1 MLKIRDNV
9 DIEKLLQFGF
19 TDSSLFSNMILSKT
33 IEFGGMDSN
42 IPVKL
47 EIKDDRTL
55 NVFIDDCDDDFVQ
68 WVSNLDVV
76 YDLIEA
82 GLVEKVVDDMTD
94 FEEIVISAERYA
106 LGRRTYI
113 VKVTVDY
120 ILDLIDNNKLSRK
133 CLRVIEQDIIE
144 AEDLGMECDEKQW
157 HKLLKAIEQF
167 L

>member
-1 MLKIRDNV
+1 MLKIKDDV

-33 IEFGGMDSN
+33 IEFGGMNSN
-42 IPVKL
+42 IPVKI

-68 WVSNLDVV
+68 WISNLDVV

-82 GLVEKVVDDMTD
+82 GLVEKVMDDMTD

-106 LGRRTYI
+106 LGRMTYI
-113 VKVTVDY
+113 VELTVDY

-133 CLRVIEQDIIE
+133 CLRVIEQDIKE
-144 AEDLGMECDEKQW
+144 AQDLGMECDEKQW

>member
-1 MLKIRDNV
+1 MLKIKDDV

-33 IEFGGMDSN
+33 IEFGGMNSN
-42 IPVKL
+42 IPVKI

-55 NVFIDDCDDDFVQ
+55 NVFIDDSDDDFVQ
-68 WVSNLDVV
+68 WVSNLDVI

-82 GLVEKVVDDMTD
+82 GLVEKVMDDMTD

-106 LGRRTYI
+106 LGRMTYI
-113 VKVTVDY
+113 VELTVDY

-133 CLRVIEQDIIE
+133 CLRVIEQDIKE
-144 AEDLGMECDEKQW
+144 AQDLGMECDEKQW